1 MELVRAGRAL
11 LLRETH
17 DAKPHLWF
25 VLTDPDGEPPRIVA
39 VMVRSARRFTDPT
52 LVLTIGDHPF
62 VRHESSVHYSSAR
75 WFAVQALQKAFH
87 DGHCSVQAD
96 MSPTLLARVREGLM
110 KSPFT
115 VNAVREYCGERFGIP
130 G

>member
-11 LLRETH
+11 LLRETP

-25 VLTDPDGEPPRIVA
+25 VLTDPDGIQPRVVA
-39 VMVRSARRFTDPT
+39 VMVRSARHFTDPT
-52 LVLTIGDHPF
+52 VVLTVGDHPF

-75 WFAVQALQKAFH
+75 RFTVQALQKAFGH
-87 DGHCSVQAD
+87 GHCSLQAD

-110 KSPFT
+110 RSPFT
-115 VNAVREYCGERFGIP
+115 VNVIREYCRDRFG